1 MRAKA
6 RTAAAYAVAGMVHLM
21 TAALFIGSVLLIV
34 IGWRT
39 VVQPMM
45 GLALLGLALAMRPR
59 SGHLNPDLPTLREAD
74 APALFDL
81 LGGIA
86 GTCGV
91 RPPDS
96 VQLTPEFSV
105 TVTHYG
111 FPRKRCLVVGLLLW
125 AAYPPQQRVAAV
137 AHALAHGAP
146 RNIRSR
152 AFVATALESLTA
164 GSWTMRTNDTA
175 YISWN
180 ADALAF
186 GADHVAA
193 GARSF
198 NIRGRISE
206 WVLWIP
212 RAAMAATARLLLWLT
227 LPAARGAL
235 LEADDAAA
243 RTASREA
250 AVAALNDQDLARPI
264 CVEAHRLVIETKTL
278 APRRPTAVP
287 QQDFWE
293 KLARQAARLREQRGR
308 DATRG
313 SLDASRMARLSA
325 APTHR
330 AAIALDEPGLTRMAE
345 ELRLPEKAVVD
356 KMMRDGVA
364 EAQQPIALR

>member
-1 MRAKA
+1 
-6 RTAAAYAVAGMVHLM
+6 M

-34 IGWRT
+34 TGLHT

-45 GLALLGLALAMRPR
+45 GLTLLGLALALRPR
-59 SGHLNPDLPTLREAD
+59 IGQLNPDLPTLREAD

-86 GTCGV
+86 DTCGV
-91 RPPDS
+91 QPPDT
-96 VQLTPEFSV
+96 VQLAPEFSV

-111 FPRKRCLVVGLLLW
+111 VRRKRCLVVGLPLW
-125 AAYPPQQRVAAV
+125 AAYPPQQRIAAI
-137 AHALAHGAP
+137 AHALAYTAP
-146 RNIRSR
+146 RNAPSR
-152 AFVATALESLTA
+152 AFVAMALESLTA
-164 GSWTMRTNDTA
+164 GTGTVRINDTA

-180 ADALAF
+180 PHPLAF
-186 GADHVAA
+186 DSDHVAA

-198 NIRGRISE
+198 DIRGKISE
-206 WVLWIP
+206 LALWIP
-212 RAAMAATARLLLWLT
+212 RTAMAATARLLLRLT

-243 RTASREA
+243 RTASCEA
-250 AVAALNDQDLARPI
+250 AVAALNDQDLARPV

-278 APRRPTAVP
+278 APKRSTTAP

-293 KLARQAARLREQRGR
+293 KLARQAARLREQRSG

-313 SLDASRMARLSA
+313 SLDASRVARLSA
-325 APTHR
+325 APRHR
-330 AAIALDEPGLTRMAE
+330 AAITLDEPGLTRIAD